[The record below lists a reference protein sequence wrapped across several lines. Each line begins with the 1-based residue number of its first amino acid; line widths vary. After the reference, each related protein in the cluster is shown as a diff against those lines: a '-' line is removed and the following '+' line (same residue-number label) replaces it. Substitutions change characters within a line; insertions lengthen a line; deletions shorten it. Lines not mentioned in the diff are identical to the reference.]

1 MTAPNTPQP
10 GPTVVPSAA
19 AERRRI
25 WHADS
30 VGLTVYVVVELA
42 FALAVIGIVAL
53 AR

>member
-10 GPTVVPSAA
+10 GATVVPSAG

-25 WHADS
+25 WEDDTIGVAI
-30 VGLTVYVVVELA
+30 YVTAAVV
-42 FALAVIGIVAL
+42 FAVFAIAMVFI